1 MNSFLLEIGL
11 EEVPASMI
19 QPSIEQLSE
28 LVAKTLQ
35 QQNLSGQI
43 EIFGTPRRF
52 GLLVRNLPASQ
63 ANRIEE
69 IKGPPVEMA
78 KDEKG
83 HWKQAALGFAKKNGI
98 DPEKLEVRD
107 FSGKEYLYAIKHLM
121 GRPTKEILE
130 TSIVEWIQA
139 LRFPKNMRWGFYR
152 QRFVRPI
159 RWLTC
164 LWNSEVIS
172 VELEMVRSG
181 NRSCGHRFLSKDFF
195 TIDQADEYENNL
207 RDQWVIASP
216 SKRRERI
223 EEQIQG
229 LERKYKWRVKIDPA
243 LLMEVTNLVE
253 WPTAI
258 VGSFEEAFLELPNE
272 VLVTSM
278 AVHQRYFP
286 VYEKDGTNLLPY
298 FVTIRNGNEHGLDTV
313 RQGNERV
320 IRARL
325 SDARFFYQEDQ
336 KGALEDF
343 EKKAAN
349 AIFFPERGSQQ
360 DRTERIQLI
369 TERFSKSLMLDQKEK
384 DEAKKVAKLCKFDLQ
399 TLMVYE
405 FPELQGIMGERYAK
419 ILGESKR
426 VCRGIREHYLPGN
439 AEDQLPQ
446 DPITWPVALADRID
460 LLSVAFSLGK
470 IPTGAADPFALR
482 RAAQGILQLILAL
495 KLPLSL
501 NYLIDQSLG
510 VLKDQQSLELDWSSI
525 QKQVL
530 EFLQQRQRYLLQ
542 YQYGFQTDLILALEK
557 GNLGPASQ
565 LELGEQ
571 LMREFKNEA
580 LKKALDALQRPFNIW
595 VKNSDA
601 NLNAVNSEK
610 FREDAEK
617 ELWDA
622 AQQLTNDAQG
632 SSNFVNLAISLESK
646 IERFFENVMVMDEDL
661 SVRSNRLN
669 ICKQIHDWSLQYLD
683 LRELHIQK

>member
-19 QPSIEQLSE
+19 QPSIEQLRE
-28 LVAKTLQ
+28 LVTKTLQ

-69 IKGPPVEMA
+69 IKGPPIEMA

-83 HWKQAALGFAKKNGI
+83 QWKQAALGFAKKNGI
-98 DPEKLEVRD
+98 DSEKLEVRD
-107 FSGKEYLYAIKHLM
+107 FSGKEYLYAIKHLE
-121 GRPTKEILE
+121 GRQTKEILE
-130 TSIVEWIQA
+130 ASILEWIHA
-139 LRFPKNMRWGFYR
+139 LRFPKNMRWGSYR

-172 VELEMVRSG
+172 VGLEMVRSG
-181 NRSCGHRFLSKDFF
+181 NRSFGHRFLSKDFF
-195 TIDQADEYENNL
+195 TIDQADQYENNL
-207 RDQWVIASP
+207 RDRWVIASP
-216 SKRRERI
+216 SKRRARI
-223 EEQIQG
+223 EEQIQE
-229 LERKYKWRVKIDPA
+229 LERKYKWRIEIDPL
-243 LLMEVTNLVE
+243 LLMEVTNLLE
-253 WPTAI
+253 WPTAL

-298 FVTIRNGNEHGLDTV
+298 FIAVRNGNEHGLDTV

-336 KGALEDF
+336 KVALVDF

-349 AIFFPERGSQQ
+349 AIFFPDRGSQQ

-369 TERFSKSLMLDQKEK
+369 TERFSKVLMLDQKEQC
-384 DEAKKVAKLCKFDLQ
+384 EAKRVAKLCKFDLQ
-399 TLMVYE
+399 TKMVYE
-405 FPELQGIMGERYAK
+405 FPELQGIMGERYAT
-419 ILGESKR
+419 ISGESEG
-426 VCRGIREHYLPGN
+426 VCRGIREHYLPRN
-439 AEDQLPQ
+439 ADDQLPQ

-460 LLSVAFSLGK
+460 SLSGAFSLGK
-470 IPTGAADPFALR
+470 IPKGAADPFALR
-482 RAAQGILQLILAL
+482 RAAQGILQLILRL

-510 VLKDQQSLELDWSSI
+510 ILKDQQSLELDWSAI
-525 QKQVL
+525 QKQLL

-542 YQYGFQTDLILALEK
+542 EQYGFQADLILALEK
-557 GNLGPASQ
+557 GSLVPASQ

-571 LMREFKNEA
+571 LMGEFKNEA
-580 LKKALDALQRPFNIW
+580 FKKALEALQRPLNIW
-595 VKNSDA
+595 AKNSDV
-601 NLNAVNSEK
+601 NLNAVNSEN
-610 FREDAEK
+610 FRDDAEK

-632 SSNFVNLAISLESK
+632 VSNFVNTAIFLESK
-646 IERFFENVMVMDEDL
+646 IERFFENVMVMDEDF

-669 ICKQIHDWSLQYLD
+669 ICKHIHDWSLHYLD

>member
-19 QPSIEQLSE
+19 QPSIEQLRE

-107 FSGKEYLYAIKHLM
+107 FSGKEYLYAIKHLE
-121 GRPTKEILE
+121 GKTTKEILE

-139 LRFPKNMRWGFYR
+139 LRFPKNMRWGSYR

-164 LWNSEVIS
+164 LWNSEVVS

-181 NRSCGHRFLSKDFF
+181 NRSFGHRFLSKESF
-195 TIDQADEYENNL
+195 TIDQADEYENKL
-207 RDQWVIASP
+207 RDQWVIAST

-223 EEQIQG
+223 EEQIQE
-229 LERKYKWRVKIDPA
+229 LERKYKWRVEIDPA

-253 WPTAI
+253 WPTAL

-286 VYEKDGTNLLPY
+286 VYEKDGSNLLPY
-298 FVTIRNGNEHGLDTV
+298 FITIRNGNEHGLDTV
-313 RQGNERV
+313 RLGNERV

-336 KGALEDF
+336 KVALVDF

-349 AIFFPERGSQQ
+349 AIFFPEGGSQQ
-360 DRTERIQLI
+360 DRT
-369 TERFSKSLMLDQKEK
+369 
-384 DEAKKVAKLCKFDLQ
+384 
-399 TLMVYE
+399 
-405 FPELQGIMGERYAK
+405 
-419 ILGESKR
+419 
-426 VCRGIREHYLPGN
+426 
-439 AEDQLPQ
+439 
-446 DPITWPVALADRID
+446 
-460 LLSVAFSLGK
+460 
-470 IPTGAADPFALR
+470 
-482 RAAQGILQLILAL
+482 
-495 KLPLSL
+495 
-501 NYLIDQSLG
+501 
-510 VLKDQQSLELDWSSI
+510 
-525 QKQVL
+525 
-530 EFLQQRQRYLLQ
+530 QR
-542 YQYGFQTDLILALEK
+542 
-557 GNLGPASQ
+557 
-565 LELGEQ
+565 
-571 LMREFKNEA
+571 
-580 LKKALDALQRPFNIW
+580 
-595 VKNSDA
+595 
-601 NLNAVNSEK
+601 
-610 FREDAEK
+610 
-617 ELWDA
+617 
-622 AQQLTNDAQG
+622 
-632 SSNFVNLAISLESK
+632 
-646 IERFFENVMVMDEDL
+646 
-661 SVRSNRLN
+661 
-669 ICKQIHDWSLQYLD
+669 
-683 LRELHIQK
+683 

>member
-107 FSGKEYLYAIKHLM
+107 FSGKEYLYAIKHLK

-525 QKQVL
+525 QEQLL

-542 YQYGFQTDLILALEK
+542 DQYGFQTDLILALEK
-557 GNLGPASQ
+557 GNLVPASQ

>member
-28 LVAKTLQ
+28 LVAKTFQ

-69 IKGPPVEMA
+69 IKGPPFEMA

-107 FSGKEYLYAIKHLM
+107 VSGKEYLYAIKHLM

-207 RDQWVIASP
+207 RDQWVIPSP

-223 EEQIQG
+223 KEQIQG
-229 LERKYKWRVKIDPA
+229 LERKYKWRVEIDSE

-253 WPTAI
+253 WPTAV
-258 VGSFEEAFLELPNE
+258 VGSFEEAFLELPKE

-501 NYLIDQSLG
+501 NYLIDQSLR
-510 VLKDQQSLELDWSSI
+510 VLIDQQSLELDGSTI
-525 QKQVL
+525 QEQVL

-542 YQYGFQTDLILALEK
+542 DQYGFQTDLILALEK
-557 GNLGPASQ
+557 GNLVPASQ

-595 VKNSDA
+595 AKNSDV
-601 NLNAVNSEK
+601 NLNVVNSEN
-610 FREDAEK
+610 FRDDAEK

-622 AQQLTNDAQG
+622 AQQLTNDPQR
-632 SSNFVNLAISLESK
+632 SPNFVKLVISLESK
-646 IERFFENVMVMDEDL
+646 IERFFDNVMVMDEDL

>member
-19 QPSIEQLSE
+19 QPSIEQLRE

-107 FSGKEYLYAIKHLM
+107 FSGKEYLYAIKHLE
-121 GRPTKEILE
+121 GKTTKEILE

-139 LRFPKNMRWGFYR
+139 LRFPKNMRWGSYR

-164 LWNSEVIS
+164 LWNSEVVS

-181 NRSCGHRFLSKDFF
+181 NRSFGHRFLSKESF
-195 TIDQADEYENNL
+195 TIDQADEYENKL
-207 RDQWVIASP
+207 RDQWVIAST

-223 EEQIQG
+223 EEQIQE
-229 LERKYKWRVKIDPA
+229 LERKYKWRVEIDPA

-253 WPTAI
+253 WPTAL

-298 FVTIRNGNEHGLDTV
+298 FITIRNGNEHGLDTV
-313 RQGNERV
+313 RLGNERV

-369 TERFSKSLMLDQKEK
+369 TERFSNGLLLDQKGQE
-384 DEAKKVAKLCKFDLQ
+384 EAKRIAKLCKFDLQ
-399 TLMVYE
+399 TQMVYE

-419 ILGESKR
+419 ILGESER

-439 AEDQLPQ
+439 AEDHLPQ

-460 LLSVAFSLGK
+460 SLSVAFSLGK

-482 RAAQGILQLILAL
+482 RAAQGILQLILGL

-510 VLKDQQSLELDWSSI
+510 VLKDQQSLELDWSTI
-525 QKQVL
+525 HEQLL

-542 YQYGFQTDLILALEK
+542 DQYGFQPDLILALEK
-557 GNLGPASQ
+557 GSLVPASQ

-571 LMREFKNEA
+571 LRREFKNEA
-580 LKKALDALQRPFNIW
+580 LKKALDALQRPLNIW
-595 VKNSDA
+595 AKNSDT
-601 NLNAVNSEK
+601 NLNAVNSEN
-610 FREDAEK
+610 FRDDAEK

-622 AQQLTNDAQG
+622 AQQLTNDSQG
-632 SSNFVNLAISLESK
+632 SSDFVNGAISLESK
-646 IERFFENVMVMDEDL
+646 IERFFENVMVMDEDP
-661 SVRSNRLN
+661 SIRSNRLN

>member
-107 FSGKEYLYAIKHLM
+107 FSGKEYLYAIKHLK

-229 LERKYKWRVKIDPA
+229 LERKYKWRVEIDPA

-510 VLKDQQSLELDWSSI
+510 VLKDKESLELDWSTI
-525 QKQVL
+525 QEQVL

-542 YQYGFQTDLILALEK
+542 DQYGFQTDLILALEK
-557 GNLGPASQ
+557 GNLVPASQ

-646 IERFFENVMVMDEDL
+646 IERFFDNVMVMDEDL

>member
-11 EEVPASMI
+11 EEVPASMV
-19 QPSIEQLSE
+19 QPSIEQLRE

-69 IKGPPVEMA
+69 VKGPPVEMA
-78 KDEKG
+78 KDDKG
-83 HWKQAALGFAKKNGI
+83 QWKPAAIGFAKKNGI

-107 FSGKEYLYAIKHLM
+107 FSGKEYLYAIKHLE

-130 TSIVEWIQA
+130 ASILGWIHG
-139 LRFPKNMRWGFYR
+139 LRFPKNMRWGSYR

-164 LWNSEVIS
+164 LWNGEIIP
-172 VELEMVRSG
+172 VELEMVISSNQSR
-181 NRSCGHRFLSKDFF
+181 GHRFLSKDFF
-195 TIDQADEYENNL
+195 TIDQAAEYESKL

-216 SKRRERI
+216 SKRCERI
-223 EEQIQG
+223 KEQIHD
-229 LERKYKWRVKIDPA
+229 LENKYKWRVEIDPS

-253 WPTAI
+253 WPTAL
-258 VGSFEEAFLELPNE
+258 VGSFEKAFLELPNE

-298 FVTIRNGNEHGLDTV
+298 FITVRNGNVHGLETV

-336 KGALEDF
+336 KVALVDF

-360 DRTERIQLI
+360 DRTQRIQLL
-369 TERFSKSLMLDQKEK
+369 TEKFSKDLLPDQKDQE
-384 DEAKKVAKLCKFDLQ
+384 EAKRVAKLCKFDLQ
-399 TLMVYE
+399 TQMVYE
-405 FPELQGIMGERYAK
+405 FPELQGIMGERYAS
-419 ILGESKR
+419 IWGEPEK
-426 VCRGIREHYLPGN
+426 VCRGIREHYFPGN

-460 LLSVAFSLGK
+460 SLSVAFSLGK
-470 IPTGAADPFALR
+470 IPKGAADPFALR
-482 RAAQGILQLILAL
+482 RAAQGILQLILGL
-495 KLPLSL
+495 NLPFSL
-501 NYLIDQSLG
+501 NYLIDQSLK
-510 VLKDQQSLELDWSSI
+510 VLKDQQSLELDWSTL
-525 QKQVL
+525 QNQLL

-542 YQYGFQTDLILALEK
+542 DQYGLPTDLILALEN
-557 GNLGPASQ
+557 GRLAPASQ
-565 LELGEQ
+565 LKLGEQ
-571 LMREFKNEA
+571 LMRELKNEA
-580 LKKALDALQRPFNIW
+580 FKGALEALQRPLNIW
-595 VKNSDA
+595 AKNLDA
-601 NLNAVNSEK
+601 DLNEVNSEN
-610 FREDAEK
+610 FRDDAEK

-622 AQQLTNDAQG
+622 AQQLRNDDQG
-632 SSNFVNLAISLESK
+632 SSNFVNQVISLESK
-646 IERFFENVMVMDEDL
+646 IERFFEKVMVMDEDL

-669 ICKQIHDWSLQYLD
+669 ICKKIHDWSLHYLD

>member
-107 FSGKEYLYAIKHLM
+107 FSGKEYLYAIKHLK

-229 LERKYKWRVKIDPA
+229 LERKYKWRVEIDPA

-510 VLKDQQSLELDWSSI
+510 VLKDQQSLELDGSTI
-525 QKQVL
+525 QEQVL

-542 YQYGFQTDLILALEK
+542 DQYGFQTDLILALEK
-557 GNLGPASQ
+557 GNLVPASQ

-646 IERFFENVMVMDEDL
+646 IERFFDNVMVMDEDL

>member
-557 GNLGPASQ
+557 GNLVPASQ